1 MAIESS
7 DYSIQDLH
15 EIIKETNTLDSLA
28 RNDFRNTVLRVMAS
42 KVALE
47 HINEKISDAKKN
59 NLGEIMGNAKAYWK
73 FMLSKAFR
81 TGLQSAISLWLA
93 NSSGIIDAD
102 VFQLVGVAFLTSF
115 ITVIQHALEQYK
127 PKATYED

>member
-1 MAIESS
+1 M
-7 DYSIQDLH
+7 
-15 EIIKETNTLDSLA
+15 K
-28 RNDFRNTVLRVMAS
+28 
-42 KVALE
+42 
-47 HINEKISDAKKN
+47 
-59 NLGEIMGNAKAYWK
+59 NAKAYWK

-127 PKATYED
+127 PKATFED

>member
-1 MAIESS
+1 MS
-7 DYSIQDLH
+7 
-15 EIIKETNTLDSLA
+15 
-28 RNDFRNTVLRVMAS
+28 
-42 KVALE
+42 
-47 HINEKISDAKKN
+47 
-59 NLGEIMGNAKAYWK
+59 NAKAYWK

-115 ITVIQHALEQYK
+115 ITVLQHALEQYK